1 MEYQIL
7 IVDDDKD
14 LSWIIA
20 EMLQDYNDYVKE
32 IKMIEKKKA
41 LCYNKIEYI
50 KDYVQRYK

>member
-20 EMLQDYNDYVKE
+20 EMLQDYGYKV
-32 IKMIEKKKA
+32 
-41 LCYNKIEYI
+41 LCAAGGAYGY
-50 KDYVQRYK
+50 DT

>member
-20 EMLQDYNDYVKE
+20 EMLQDYGYKVLCAADSRSYYH
-32 IKMIEKKKA
+32 KM
-41 LCYNKIEYI
+41 
-50 KDYVQRYK
+50 R

>member
-20 EMLQDYNDYVKE
+20 EMLQDYGYKVLCAEASAYGYDTRRAHE
-32 IKMIEKKKA
+32 I
-41 LCYNKIEYI
+41 C
-50 KDYVQRYK
+50 

>member
-20 EMLQDYNDYVKE
+20 EMLQDYGYKVLCSADSAYGYDTRKAHE
-32 IKMIEKKKA
+32 I
-41 LCYNKIEYI
+41 C
-50 KDYVQRYK
+50 

>member
-20 EMLQDYNDYVKE
+20 EMLQDYGYKVLCAADSANGYDTRKAHE
-32 IKMIEKKKA
+32 I
-41 LCYNKIEYI
+41 C
-50 KDYVQRYK
+50 

>member
-20 EMLQDYNDYVKE
+20 EMLQDYGINR
-32 IKMIEKKKA
+32 
-41 LCYNKIEYI
+41 L
-50 KDYVQRYK
+50 

>member
-20 EMLQDYNDYVKE
+20 EMLQDYGY
-32 IKMIEKKKA
+32 KA
-41 LCYNKIEYI
+41 LCAADSAYGYDTRKAHEICRSYYQ
-50 KDYVQRYK
+50 KMR

>member
-20 EMLQDYNDYVKE
+20 EMLQDYGYKVLCAYGYDTRKAHE
-32 IKMIEKKKA
+32 I
-41 LCYNKIEYI
+41 C
-50 KDYVQRYK
+50 